1 MIVAIWWWLVVQV
14 ISISTLPASF
24 RFFHPL
30 ADRGY
35 ALNKTVALV
44 AFGFVSWWL
53 GVTGL
58 LENQASTS
66 VIVIVGLGATCWWSA
81 GNFRRDIRVFVG
93 RRQGLILLQEA
104 IFAMAFVGFLLIR
117 VRAGDIAGTE
127 KFMDFAFLNSVAR
140 SAYFP
145 PIDPW
150 LSPSAGMP
158 NPTINYYYF
167 GYLVHGLLIQLSGVL
182 PGEGFNLALATVFAL
197 VALGIFCVG
206 YAITRDIAGGWS
218 RSNVVIRTRTEL
230 PRGGWSIDVA
240 WPYVAA
246 GLGSVFLVLIAGNL
260 WSVLRSIDGS
270 GFWQRDFWSGIGW
283 NATRVLV
290 IKDGSRDIDYT
301 INEFPAFSFLLGD
314 LHPHVMALPFTVLA
328 VGVAYRWLVHPPAL
342 FRWATGVSVVGA
354 DLPASNRLG
363 AVGSTTES
371 ESPPWRQAVARFNPL
386 WEVLPVAALM
396 SVLYFANSW
405 DFPAYFLLICV
416 AGLVGAWPRRAS
428 LKDGEPEGSPLRI
441 MGRGVCVVL
450 GTALLSALLVL
461 PFLISFIPPVMAGP
475 GEMPIG
481 LVSQRSQLVQF
492 VQFWGLQIAWVV
504 PPLWIVGTSVTRSA
518 NAFTRFYA
526 VPLGAASLAGLIAV
540 LELRGAGTY
549 MLAVA
554 LAGLSVYGA
563 LQAVFPPEPPSG
575 ANDVL
580 STTQVSVVR
589 GILPGGRGIGFTF
602 AVLGTAFVLLA
613 VCEVFYI
620 RDFYGGSLRRMNTVF
635 KLYYQSWLMI
645 GLAGGP
651 LAYWVTRRGRDAAR
665 EFAGPGSQ
673 LLRRFGVSA
682 LVTFGLA
689 LIIGMLV
696 YPVRVTGLRT
706 NAFANEPV
714 LDGMDW
720 MRKFHPEDYAAAR
733 WLTENGVDDAGNRT
747 PVVLEASGGPYSE
760 FSRISTQSGFPTVL
774 GWDQHQRLWRGDRI
788 NPEIERRKRDVEFV
802 YRTLS
807 APDARQIL
815 ATYGVTFVI
824 VGYLERQAYGG
835 PGLSKFDLPELGL
848 AQVFREGQ
856 TAIYSTGIPPLART
870 VDSVPVPAVQN
881 SK

>member
-14 ISISTLPASF
+14 ISIATVPASF

-66 VIVIVGLGATCWWSA
+66 LIVILGLGTACWWSA
-81 GNFRRDIRVFVG
+81 GSVRRDLKVFVG

-104 IFAMAFVGFLLIR
+104 IFAVAFVGFLLIR

-140 SAYFP
+140 SASFP

-167 GYLVHGLLIQLSGVL
+167 GYLVYGLLIQLSGVL

-197 VALGIFCVG
+197 AAVGIFSVG
-206 YAITRDIAGGWS
+206 YSIARDIAGGWS
-218 RSNVVIRTRTEL
+218 HPNLVLRTRTEL
-230 PRGGWSIDVA
+230 PRGGWSIDAA

-246 GLGSVFLVLIAGNL
+246 GLGSVFLVLVAGNL

-270 GFWQRDFWSGIGW
+270 GMLQKDFWGGIGW

-290 IKDGSRDIDYT
+290 IKDGDRDIDYT

-328 VGVAYRWLVHPPAL
+328 VGIAYRWLVHPPEL
-342 FRWATGVSVVGA
+342 FRWATGLSVAGA
-354 DLPASNRLG
+354 TLPSNG
-363 AVGSTTES
+363 YGVEGSTAEP
-371 ESPPWRQAVARFNPL
+371 ESPRWKHAVARFDPL
-386 WEVLPVAALM
+386 WEVLPVGVLI

-405 DFPAYFLLICV
+405 DFPAYFLLIF
-416 AGLVGAWPRRAS
+416 ASGLVGAWPRQS
-428 LKDGEPEGSPLRI
+428 SSKVGEPHYSSLRI
-441 MGRGVCVVL
+441 MVRAGWVVL
-450 GTALLSALLVL
+450 GIALVSAVLVL
-461 PFLISFIPPVMAGP
+461 PFLGSFTPPVVSGP
-475 GEMPIG
+475 GEMPVG
-481 LVSQRSQLVQF
+481 FVSQRSLLMQF

-504 PPLWIVGTSVTRSA
+504 PALWIVGTTFSRSPNASTRRFSV
-518 NAFTRFYA
+518 
-526 VPLGAASLAGLIAV
+526 PIGAILFAGLIAV

-549 MLAVA
+549 ALAVA
-554 LAGLSVYGA
+554 LAGLSIYGA
-563 LQAVFPPEPPSG
+563 LQAVFPRDPRSDPDDEPST
-575 ANDVL
+575 ANG
-580 STTQVSVVR
+580 SVVR
-589 GILPGGRGIGFTF
+589 ENLPGGRGVGFAL

-613 VCEVFYI
+613 VCEVLYI

-635 KLYYQSWLMI
+635 KLYYQSWMMI

-651 LAYWVTRRGRDAAR
+651 LAYWVARHTLDSSR
-665 EFAGPGSQ
+665 EFARQGSQ
-673 LLRRFGVSA
+673 FLQRLGVSA
-682 LVTFGLA
+682 LATLGVA
-689 LIIGMLV
+689 LIAGMLV
-696 YPVRVTGLRT
+696 YPMRVTGLRT
-706 NAFANEPV
+706 NAFANDPV

-733 WLTENGVDDAGNRT
+733 WLSENGVEDSGTRT

-760 FSRISTQSGFPTVL
+760 FARFSTQSGFPTVL
-774 GWDQHQRLWRGDRI
+774 GWDQHERLWRGDRI
-788 NPEIERRKRDVEFV
+788 NPEIERRKRDVEII
-802 YRTLS
+802 YRTQTV
-807 APDARQIL
+807 PEARQL
-815 ATYGVTFVI
+815 LESYGVTFVV

-835 PGLSKFDLPELGL
+835 PGLSKFDAPELGL
-848 AQVFREGQ
+848 TEAFREGQ
-856 TAIYSTGIPPLART
+856 TAVYSTGIAPLSRDGANGQ
-870 VDSVPVPAVQN
+870 VPAVQN